1 MTLKTKKKVAPFRL
15 FDPFSVGC
23 RYVANSTCRR
33 SKPATFCFASASA
46 FSDAQ
51 FKFAPPVAYVPLY
64 LMVIVDY
71 QPSARATRYYS
82 MLKLAANTHAGKM
95 IWREHVNQIGQLG
108 FRSADFPLLLLHY

>member
-1 MTLKTKKKVAPFRL
+1 MTLKTEKSGPFRL

-23 RYVANSTCRR
+23 RYVANSTYKNFMGHAYVHFSSQSIFDRCRR

-51 FKFAPPVAYVPLY
+51 FKFAPPVAYAPLY

-82 MLKLAANTHAGKM
+82 MLKLAANTHADH
-95 IWREHVNQIGQLG
+95 I
-108 FRSADFPLLLLHY
+108 